1 MVRLRLF
8 PWGLMVAALGL
19 LPWACRSG
27 ILAQVGSTPVVS
39 QGPEVIANW
48 PDLERDILVEQD
60 RVRQN
65 PASYIPLLEARLA
78 SMDGQGRITDGCGPN
93 CRIITQEGQAAVR
106 EAIAA
111 LARQPAVPPL
121 QPSAVVAQAAQAH
134 AQDQAEGRVGHRGS
148 DGSDPGQRLIRAGVP
163 YTRAGE
169 NIAYGSRTGQQVVLD
184 LIVDDGVPDRGHR
197 TAIFSSAW
205 SHTGAGCGP
214 HRGYGNVCVIK
225 YARISQQLQVINQGT
240 VPLQSLQVAGRHILA
255 APLPPGQSRQI
266 TLEAGQCQASVRV
279 DLGQGYLPLDLPN
292 LNLCGAS
299 LTLTATHGLTV
310 SY

>member
-1 MVRLRLF
+1 
-8 PWGLMVAALGL
+8 
-19 LPWACRSG
+19 
-27 ILAQVGSTPVVS
+27 
-39 QGPEVIANW
+39 
-48 PDLERDILVEQD
+48 D

-93 CRIITQEGQAAVR
+93 CRIITEEGQGAVR

-111 LARQPAVPPL
+111 LARQPTVAPL
-121 QPSAVVAQAAQAH
+121 ESSTVVAQAAQAH
-134 AQDQAEGRVGHRGS
+134 ARDQAQGRVGHRGS
-148 DGSDPGQRLIRAGVP
+148 DGSDPGQRLARAGVP

-197 TAIFSSAW
+197 TAIFSPAW

-214 HRGYGNVCVIK
+214 HRDYGNVCVIN

-240 VPLQSLQVAGRHILA
+240 VPLQSVQVAGRPILT
-255 APLPPGQSRQI
+255 APLAPGQSRQI
-266 TLEAGQCQASVRV
+266 TLEPGQCQAPVQV
-279 DLGQGYLPLDLPN
+279 ELGLGYLPLDLPN

-299 LTLTATHGLTV
+299 LTLTASNGLTV

>member
-1 MVRLRLF
+1 MTGLRLF
-8 PWGLMVAALGL
+8 YRGLIITALGL
-19 LPWACRSG
+19 LPWACRPAM
-27 ILAQVGSTPVVS
+27 LAQVGGAEVVP
-39 QGPEVIANW
+39 QAPEVIPNW
-48 PDLERDILVEQD
+48 RDLERDILVEQD

-121 QPSAVVAQAAQAH
+121 QPSAVVAQVALAH